1 MSARDWSS
9 DVCSSDL
16 EMPPAVLNGTATI
29 NATGILTMYQGK
41 MQLVLND
48 LHDVTKA
55 NGEPWYDDNW
65 KLLEN

>member
-1 MSARDWSS
+1 
-9 DVCSSDL
+9 
-16 EMPPAVLNGTATI
+16 MPPAVLNGTATI